1 MMNND
6 FNQLIDRTNTNS
18 VKWDFVSE
26 KLGLNG
32 DNLLPMWVSDYDF
45 AAPEAVISALTQRI
59 EHGVFGYSE
68 RDDTYF
74 QAVINWFHTQHDV
87 TIKQEWIATI
97 DGVLP
102 GIAML
107 LQNLT
112 QVGDSIVIQTPGY
125 GSFNKIVEL
134 NHRVIVENPLR
145 EQEGRYEMDL
155 AHLERCFKAG
165 AKMMILCNPHN
176 PVGRAWTYPDIEAVA
191 KLCEQYDVWLV
202 SDEIWSDLAMPNYRY
217 CSALQLPPELSQR
230 LIVATAASKTFGLS
244 SLRISNFVIQN
255 SEVKQ
260 QFETRMDAHGMDVS
274 NCLSMS
280 AATAAYRHCAP
291 WLNELKIHLQSNIDQ
306 LSEFIAQELPQLTM
320 RKPEAGYLAWIDCR
334 ALGLSDHELEA
345 RCHKQ
350 GLIPSMGIAFG
361 SLGSGFLRL
370 NLGCPQDRLIDA
382 CLRLKAAL
390 S

>member
-1 MMNND
+1 MNND
-6 FNQLIDRTNTNS
+6 FNQIIDRHNTNS

-45 AAPEAVISALTQRI
+45 AAPEAVTSALHQRVD
-59 EHGVFGYSE
+59 HGVFGYSE
-68 RDDTYF
+68 RDNNYF
-74 QAVINWFHTQHDV
+74 QAVIEWFHSQHDV
-87 TIKQEWIATI
+87 QIKPEWLATI

-112 QVGDSIVIQTPGY
+112 QVGDGIVIQTPGY

-134 NHRVIVENPLR
+134 NQRVIIENPLT
-145 EQEGRYEMDL
+145 EQDGRYEMDL
-155 AHLERCFKAG
+155 VQLEECFKSG

-176 PVGRAWTYPDIEAVA
+176 PVGRAWGYQDIEAVA
-191 KLCEQYDVWLV
+191 TLCDQYGVWLI
-202 SDEIWSDLAMPNYRY
+202 SDEIWSDLAMPNHTF
-217 CSALQLPPELSQR
+217 CSALRLPEALSER

-255 SEVKQ
+255 SEVKR

-291 WLNELKIHLQSNIDQ
+291 WLDELKAYLQGNIDQ
-306 LSEFIAQELPQLTM
+306 LSEFLAQELPQVTM
-320 RKPEAGYLAWIDCR
+320 SKPEAGYLAWIDCR
-334 ALGLSDHELEA
+334 ALGLRDKEIEE
-345 RCHKQ
+345 RCHAQ
-350 GLIPSMGIAFG
+350 GLIPSMGISFG
-361 SLGSGFLRL
+361 KQGSGFIRL
-370 NLGCPQDRLIDA
+370 NLGCPQERLIDA

-390 S
+390 N

>member
-1 MMNND
+1 MNND
-6 FNQLIDRTNTNS
+6 FNQIIDRHNTNS

-45 AAPEAVISALTQRI
+45 AAPEAVTSALHQRVD
-59 EHGVFGYSE
+59 HGVFGYSE
-68 RDDTYF
+68 RDNNYF
-74 QAVINWFHTQHDV
+74 QAVIEWFHSQHDV
-87 TIKQEWIATI
+87 QIKPEWIATI

-112 QVGDSIVIQTPGY
+112 QVGDGIVIQTPGY

-134 NHRVIVENPLR
+134 NQRVIIENPLT
-145 EQEGRYEMDL
+145 EQDGRYEMDL
-155 AHLERCFKAG
+155 VQLEECFKSG

-176 PVGRAWTYPDIEAVA
+176 PVGRAWGYQDIEAVA
-191 KLCEQYDVWLV
+191 TLCDQYGVWLI
-202 SDEIWSDLAMPNYRY
+202 SDEIWSDLAMPNHTF
-217 CSALQLPPELSQR
+217 CSALRLPEALSER

-255 SEVKQ
+255 SEVKR

-291 WLNELKIHLQSNIDQ
+291 WLDELKAYLQGNIDQ
-306 LSEFIAQELPQLTM
+306 LSDFLAQELPQVTM
-320 RKPEAGYLAWIDCR
+320 SKPEAGYLAWIDCR
-334 ALGLSDHELEA
+334 ALGLRDKEIEE
-345 RCHKQ
+345 RCHAQ
-350 GLIPSMGIAFG
+350 GLIPSMGISFG
-361 SLGSGFLRL
+361 KQGSGFIRL
-370 NLGCPQDRLIDA
+370 NLGCPQERLIDA

-390 S
+390 N